1 MAESE
6 SIAGGSFALNT
17 GTGNGRLRVGVKEP
31 LKVPFIFIFILICTT
46 FVCAVLDILSA
57 WGLYES
63 AARNF
68 TLAYAVQKL
77 PRSVYDVLVPSVV
90 LSIVLLGFR
99 LARKPISRFIA
110 LLIVLGIGYIVLV
123 NGMIWVRPLA
133 AAAAGIRESPRQYFP
148 PSTFVR
154 FGEHLVNVRSLSDT
168 RARGILLFDPARS
181 QGRFQV
187 AAEGTATVR
196 GGSLTLIT
204 SGTRPLT
211 ITGTP
216 DLSWTSVFAAD
227 RFTTIFLRD
236 IRTMTSD
243 FQKLLETSR
252 AEFFASSFALLFLCT
267 ASLMLLRITRWPLV
281 NVMLLGI
288 AVRGW
293 FSLYHLLAVSFAPQ
307 LAHVVTDSLVAR
319 MFPSA
324 AFVGLAVLFLL
335 VDILFIPGDRWVSG
349 RAS

>member
-1 MAESE
+1 M
-6 SIAGGSFALNT
+6 
-17 GTGNGRLRVGVKEP
+17 KEP
-31 LKVPFIFIFILICTT
+31 LKVPFIFLLILIFTT
-46 FVCAVLDILSA
+46 FVCAVLDILTA

-63 AARNF
+63 AARSF

-90 LSIVLLGFR
+90 LSIVLIGFR
-99 LARKPISRFIA
+99 LARKSISRFTA
-110 LLIVLGIGYIVLV
+110 LLIILGVSYIVLV
-123 NGMIWVRPLA
+123 NGMLLVRPFA
-133 AAAAGIRESPRQYFP
+133 AASAAIRESPRQYLP

-154 FGEHLVNVRSLSDT
+154 VGERLINVRSVSDT
-168 RARGILLFDPARS
+168 LARGILVFDPARV
-181 QGRFQV
+181 QGRLQV
-187 AAEGTATVR
+187 AAEGSATIR
-196 GGSLTLIT
+196 GGSLTLVM
-204 SGTRPLT
+204 SGPRPLT
-211 ITGTP
+211 ITGSP

-227 RFTTIFLRD
+227 RFTTLFLRD
-236 IRTMTSD
+236 IATMTSD
-243 FQKLLETSR
+243 FQKLLRNSR

-288 AVRGW
+288 AVRGY

-307 LAHVVTDSLVAR
+307 LAQAVTDSFVAR

-335 VDILFIPGDRWVSG
+335 VDIIFIPGDRWVSG
-349 RAS
+349 HTS

>member
-1 MAESE
+1 M
-6 SIAGGSFALNT
+6 
-17 GTGNGRLRVGVKEP
+17 KEP
-31 LKVPFIFIFILICTT
+31 LKVPFVFIFILISTT

-63 AARNF
+63 AVRNF

-77 PRSVYDVLVPSVV
+77 PRSVYNVLVPSVV

-99 LARKPISRFIA
+99 LARKPFSRFTA
-110 LLIVLGIGYIVLV
+110 LLIVLGVGYIVLV
-123 NGMIWVRPLA
+123 NGMIVVRPFA
-133 AAAAGIRESPRQYFP
+133 AASAGMRESPRQYFP

-154 FGEHLVNVRSLSDT
+154 VGERLINVRSMGDT
-168 RARGILLFDPARS
+168 RARGILLFDPARA
-181 QGRFQV
+181 QGRFEV
-187 AAEGTATVR
+187 AAEGTAAVR
-196 GGSLTLIT
+196 GGLLTLVT
-204 SGTRPLT
+204 SGPRPVT
-211 ITGTP
+211 ISGTP

-227 RFTTIFLRD
+227 RFTAAFLRD

-243 FQKLLETSR
+243 FQGLLETSR

-267 ASLMLLRITRWPLV
+267 ASLMLLRLTRWPLV

-293 FSLYHLLAVSFAPQ
+293 FSLYHLLAVTFEPQ
-307 LAHVVTDSLVAR
+307 LAQVVTDRFVAR

-324 AFVGLAVLFLL
+324 AFVALAVLFLL
-335 VDILFIPGDRWVSG
+335 VDILFIPGDRWVSEHT
-349 RAS
+349 S

>member
-1 MAESE
+1 M
-6 SIAGGSFALNT
+6 
-17 GTGNGRLRVGVKEP
+17 KEP
-31 LKVPFIFIFILICTT
+31 LKVPFIFLFILICAT

-63 AARNF
+63 AARTF

-77 PRSVYDVLVPSVV
+77 PRSVYDVLLPAVV

-99 LARKPISRFIA
+99 LARKPFSRFIA
-110 LLIVLGIGYIVLV
+110 LLIVLGVGYIVLV

-133 AAAAGIRESPRQYFP
+133 AASAGVRESPRQYLP

-154 FGEHLVNVRSLSDT
+154 IGERMVNVRSVSET
-168 RARGILLFDPARS
+168 RARGILLFDPARA

-187 AAEGTATVR
+187 ASEGTAAIR
-196 GGSLTLIT
+196 GGSLTLVT
-204 SGTRPLT
+204 SGPRPVT

-227 RFTTIFLRD
+227 RFTELFLRD
-236 IRTMTSD
+236 VRIMTSD
-243 FQKLLETSR
+243 FQKLQRTSR
-252 AEFFASSFALLFLCT
+252 AEFFAACFALLFLCT

-293 FSLYHLLAVSFAPQ
+293 FSLYHLLAVTFAPQ
-307 LAHVVTDSLVAR
+307 LTKAVTDAFVTR

-324 AFVGLAVLFLL
+324 VFIGLAVLFLL
-335 VDILFIPGDRWVSG
+335 VDILFIPGDRWV
-349 RAS
+349 REHAS